1 MITYPEIQES
11 IQNAMSYETYKK
23 LVSAMISKGLSTGA
37 EQSEALSN
45 YTILNERRMQRW
57 DKVLKISD
65 PVREKIESFQGNVTW
80 LVLTESWCG
89 DAAHAIPV
97 IGKLA
102 SLNKGI
108 TFKLVLRDEND
119 ALMQRYLTNGGRAIP
134 KLLVIDNT
142 TAEVM
147 NTWGPRPSTA
157 TRMVDE
163 FKKEYGA
170 LTPEFKKELQLW
182 YNKDKGQTIARD
194 LSELL

>member
-11 IQNAMSYETYKK
+11 IQNAMSYEAYKK
-23 LVSAMISKGLSTGA
+23 LVSQMTAKGLSTGA

-45 YTILNERRMQRW
+45 YTMLNERRMERW
-57 DKVLKISD
+57 DKVLKVSD
-65 PVREKIESFQGNVTW
+65 SIREKIESFQGNITW

-102 SLNKGI
+102 SLNDGI
-108 TFKLVLRDEND
+108 VFKLVLRDEND

-142 TAEVM
+142 TGEVV
-147 NTWGPRPSTA
+147 NTWGPRPSVA
-157 TRMVDE
+157 TRMVAQ
-163 FKKEYGA
+163 FKKEHGT
-170 LTPEFKKELQLW
+170 LTPEFKKDLQLW
-182 YNKDKGQTIARD
+182 YNKDKGQTIAQD

>member
-11 IQNAMSYETYKK
+11 IQNAMSYEAYKK
-23 LVSAMISKGLSTGA
+23 LVSEMTAKGLSTGA

-45 YTILNERRMQRW
+45 YTMLNERRMERW
-57 DKVLKISD
+57 DKVLKVSD
-65 PVREKIESFQGNVTW
+65 SIREKIESFQGNVTW

-102 SLNKGI
+102 SLNDGI
-108 TFKLVLRDEND
+108 VFKLVLRDEND

-142 TAEVM
+142 TGEVV
-147 NTWGPRPSTA
+147 NTWGPRPSVA
-157 TRMVDE
+157 TRMVAQ
-163 FKKEYGA
+163 FKKEHGT
-170 LTPEFKKELQLW
+170 LTPEFKKDLQLW
-182 YNKDKGQTIARD
+182 YNKDKGQTIAQD

>member
-11 IQNAMSYETYKK
+11 IQNAMSYEAYKK
-23 LVSAMISKGLSTGA
+23 LVSQMTAKGLSTGA

-45 YTILNERRMQRW
+45 YTMLNERRMERW
-57 DKVLKISD
+57 DKVLKVSD
-65 PVREKIESFQGNVTW
+65 SIREKVESFQGNITW

-102 SLNKGI
+102 SLNDGI
-108 TFKLVLRDEND
+108 VFKLVLRDEND

-142 TAEVM
+142 TGEVV
-147 NTWGPRPSTA
+147 NTWGPRPSVA
-157 TRMVDE
+157 TRMVAQ
-163 FKKEYGA
+163 FKKEHGT
-170 LTPEFKKELQLW
+170 LTPEFKKDLQLW
-182 YNKDKGQTIARD
+182 YNKDKGQTIAQD